1 MLYAFMTPNYFSN
14 VMGYNIMYGKNLLK
28 QNQQFVTELEMHII
42 GGGGNS
48 LQNSRKS
55 CWAWLKLT
63 SISETTCVSIIRVL
77 IC

>member
-14 VMGYNIMYGKNLLK
+14 VTCYNIMVEYLLK

-63 SISETTCVSIIRVL
+63 SIAETTCVSIIRVL
-77 IC
+77 IR